1 MQFAAPLNLAPSWP
15 FLRGS
20 QVGGKFFYLDSIPNI
35 SNLVTDWGPDLPY
48 SPCVNLLR
56 PWQAPRCFHCEN
68 SASRLCSAAILG
80 TRRGYV
86 PACKDYSF
94 GNSNNR
100 IVCPLPFVPVS
111 RLNNHNFNT
120 TCSDL
125 DTFLRRCAS
134 CTFRWK
140 YLLISSSTIFHGCLL
155 IIFNWVFPATPLL
168 QRSKSVQIRH
178 VLVKQLAWLLSLDWM
193 LKLLKVFK
201 QLSKGWTYNLQGYAL
216 SSTSSKVSKE
226 ITNHVTIMSWCL
238 GGSMVALK
246 TQGLSKS
253 LIFITFIGSLVWNQT
268 WNAQRGTRHV
278 WPWTQWTLG
287 ATLGAVLLCGLRL
300 IGGFP
305 WLSGKGGTLD
315 EHWMN
320 MDEHILSSVKETTSS
335 MQYLK
340 YESFNRTLRSTYQA
354 FFCDRFNHFRS
365 IASPF
370 DSFYCVPSRTA
381 CPASTQTF
389 GSKLGQ
395 LGPSTHPLCKL
406 WSFWCKGPQPSSANL
421 RIGELTQNFSPSIAW
436 ASPRRLIMW
445 SIFQRNAKIRVNQ
458 VN

>member
-1 MQFAAPLNLAPSWP
+1 MPLHLEMRNSIKRVPIINALKLWLTWKTCWHFALQP
-15 FLRGS
+15 FLDSGPHAICS
-20 QVGGKFFYLDSIPNI
+20 SSEPCPLMAIPSGFSGWWKVFYLDSIPNI

-125 DTFLRRCAS
+125 DTFLRGCAS

-178 VLVKQLAWLLSLDWM
+178 VLWNSSHGFWAWTGCLNCLRCLNNYQRVGPTIFRAM
-193 LKLLKVFK
+193 LC
-201 QLSKGWTYNLQGYAL
+201 LQHL
-216 SSTSSKVSKE
+216 
-226 ITNHVTIMSWCL
+226 
-238 GGSMVALK
+238 
-246 TQGLSKS
+246 QKS
-253 LIFITFIGSLVWNQT
+253 QK
-268 WNAQRGTRHV
+268 R
-278 WPWTQWTLG
+278 
-287 ATLGAVLLCGLRL
+287 
-300 IGGFP
+300 
-305 WLSGKGGTLD
+305 
-315 EHWMN
+315 
-320 MDEHILSSVKETTSS
+320 
-335 MQYLK
+335 
-340 YESFNRTLRSTYQA
+340 
-354 FFCDRFNHFRS
+354 
-365 IASPF
+365 
-370 DSFYCVPSRTA
+370 
-381 CPASTQTF
+381 
-389 GSKLGQ
+389 
-395 LGPSTHPLCKL
+395 
-406 WSFWCKGPQPSSANL
+406 
-421 RIGELTQNFSPSIAW
+421 
-436 ASPRRLIMW
+436 
-445 SIFQRNAKIRVNQ
+445 
-458 VN
+458 